1 MMMRV
6 SCRHVGVILLISG
19 LAAGGQ
25 YAHGQDAVSPPSS
38 APAIDIQPP
47 VIEHNPNET
56 PIAPGQSTVLNVK
69 VTDDVNVREVTL
81 FYRSEGDA
89 GFKSVHMV
97 PTGDAQ
103 YSATLSSTDTRP
115 PGVEYFIQAIDDAG
129 NSVWRASK
137 LFPLKLVVDAQP
149 PVAGAAVSSPPA
161 EPQPASEAR
170 AEPSKWW
177 WVVGAL
183 AAGAVIAAA
192 GGGDDGGESNP
203 TATPTPPSGV
213 NGSVQVTAPT
223 PP

>member
-25 YAHGQDAVSPPSS
+25 YAYGQDAVSPPSS

-177 WVVGAL
+177 WVLGAL

-192 GGGDDGGESNP
+192 GGGDDGGGSNP
-203 TATPTPPSGV
+203 TATPTPPSGA

>member
-1 MMMRV
+1 MRV
-6 SCRHVGVILLISG
+6 SCQHIGVILLISG
-19 LAAGGQ
+19 LATGGQ

-177 WVVGAL
+177 WVLGAL

-192 GGGDDGGESNP
+192 GGDDDGGGSNP
-203 TATPTPPSGV
+203 TATPTPPSGA